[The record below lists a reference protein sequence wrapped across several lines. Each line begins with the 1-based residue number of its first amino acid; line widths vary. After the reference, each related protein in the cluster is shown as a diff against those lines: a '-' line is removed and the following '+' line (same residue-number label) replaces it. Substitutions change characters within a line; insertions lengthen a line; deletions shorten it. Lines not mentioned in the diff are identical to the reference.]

1 MDVEVLAENLGLETH
16 EYMELLSLF
25 LKTASSD
32 MSKLQSA
39 IEEKD
44 AQKAAVAAHSIKGA
58 AGNLGLMKI
67 HEGAKAIEEDAR
79 EKCLEASVV
88 QELKEN
94 LELLAES
101 IQTQFDAD

>member
-1 MDVEVLAENLGLETH
+1 MNVKALAENLGLEKH

-25 LKTASSD
+25 LETASSD

-44 AQKAAVAAHSIKGA
+44 AQKTAAAAHSIKGA

-67 HEGAKAIEEDAR
+67 HKGAKEIEEEAR
-79 EKCLEASVV
+79 EKRLAASAV
-88 QELKEN
+88 QELKKN

-101 IQTQFDAD
+101 IQTQFGAA